1 MEESAR
7 LVLKKYFG
15 YDEFREGQE
24 EIINDVLNG
33 SDTLAIMPT
42 GAGKSICFQVPAML
56 FSGVTLVIS
65 PLISLMK
72 DQVDSLNKLGIE
84 AAFINSTLNIEEQ
97 REVMLGIVNGKH
109 KLVYIAP
116 ERLDSEMFC
125 GALGN
130 INISFVAVDE
140 AHCVSQWAHDF
151 RPSYSKIASFIN
163 SLPNRPVVGAY
174 TATATDAV
182 RYDITNLLKL
192 NQPSVH
198 ITGFDRKNLVFSVLR
213 GENNDG
219 FILSYLSKHKGSTG
233 IIYTSTRKE
242 AERLC
247 NLLNSK
253 GIKAGVYHAGLSE
266 MQRTE
271 IQNKFAYDD
280 IDVMVATNAF
290 GMGIDK
296 SNVRFVIHNNLPK
309 NIEAYYQEAGRA
321 GRDGEKSDCIL
332 LFQPKDIQ
340 LQTYFIEERQLPM
353 ERKDYEYKNLRA
365 MVDYCYT
372 SKCLRKY
379 MLEYFGEVVE
389 RNNCGSCGNCCDT
402 SEKVDITLE
411 AQKIFSCVYRLRER
425 YGTNVVAEVLKGSN
439 NKKIISCR
447 LNEVSTYGIMKEYKT
462 KTISDIVNKL
472 AADGYLNLTVG
483 TYPVL
488 KLTNRAFQ
496 VLKNKENVLM
506 KVIKVEAQAQKDSK
520 IFELLKSIRKSIAI
534 EEKVPPYIIF
544 SDTTLKEISEY
555 LPASKK
561 EFLNIKGV
569 GEVKFQRYGHK
580 FMELIKQY
588 SEESKISKMPLKIAD
603 NIGENKT
610 PSHELSYNLYKS
622 GKSID
627 EICII
632 RNLSKQTIESHLIK
646 CMGEGKNVEI
656 KDFVPNR
663 YIKVIESIIA
673 DKPDEK
679 LKELKES
686 LPEEIQYFWIKLI
699 KNFIAQ

>member
-1 MEESAR
+1 MEENAR
-7 LVLKKYFG
+7 LILRKYFG
-15 YDEFREGQE
+15 YDQFRKGQE

-33 SDTLAIMPT
+33 CDTLAIMPT

-56 FSGVTLVIS
+56 FPGITLVIS

-72 DQVDSLNKLGIE
+72 DQVDNLNKLGIE
-84 AAFINSTLNIEEQ
+84 AVFINSTLSIDEQ
-97 REVMLGIVNGKH
+97 REIMTGIVNGKY

-116 ERLDSEMFC
+116 ERLDSEVFC
-125 GALGN
+125 SVLKS
-130 INISFVAVDE
+130 INISFLAVDE

-151 RPSYSKIASFIN
+151 RPSYSKIASFI
-163 SLPNRPVVGAY
+163 SKLQRRPVIGAY
-174 TATATDAV
+174 TATATETV
-182 RYDITNLLKL
+182 RYDIANLLKL
-192 NQPSVH
+192 QRPNVH
-198 ITGFDRKNLVFSVLR
+198 ITGFDRKNLFFSVLR

-233 IIYTSTRKE
+233 IIYTSTRRE
-242 AERLC
+242 ADRLSH
-247 NLLNSK
+247 LLSSK
-253 GIKAGVYHAGLSE
+253 KIKTGVYHAGLSE
-266 MQRTE
+266 QERTE

-340 LQTYFIEERQLPM
+340 LQTYFIEERQLPLD
-353 ERKDYEYKNLRA
+353 RKDYEYKNLRA

-389 RNNCGSCGNCCDT
+389 KNNCESCGNCCDK
-402 SEKVDITLE
+402 SEKVDITIE
-411 AQKIFSCVYRLRER
+411 AQKIFSCVYRSKER

-439 NKKIISCR
+439 NKKIISYG
-447 LNEVSTYGIMKEYKT
+447 LNEISTYGIMKEYKT
-462 KTISDIVNKL
+462 KIISDMINKL

-488 KLTNRAFQ
+488 KLTNRALQ
-496 VLKNKENVLM
+496 VLKNNERVFMN
-506 KVIKVEAQAQKDSK
+506 VIKIEDQIQKDS
-520 IFELLKSIRKSIAI
+520 ELLESLKRLRKSLAV

-544 SDTTLKEISEY
+544 SDTTLKEVSEY
-555 LPASKK
+555 LPLTKN

-569 GEVKFQRYGHK
+569 GEIKFQRYGHK

-588 SEESKISKMPLKIAD
+588 SEEKEINKAPVSLLDIK
-603 NIGENKT
+603 ETKT
-610 PSHELSYNLYKS
+610 PSHKLSYNLYKS

-627 EICII
+627 EICSI
-632 RNLSKQTIESHLIK
+632 RNLSRQTIEAHFIK
-646 CMGEGKNVEI
+646 CLSEGEDIKVKNFIPE
-656 KDFVPNR
+656 K
-663 YIKVIESIIA
+663 YIKEIQTVIINN
-673 DKPDEK
+673 PTEK
-679 LKELKES
+679 LKELKDF
-686 LPEEIQYFWIKLI
+686 LPQEIEYFWIKLI
-699 KNFIAQ
+699 RSSLAK